1 MFTGVPRAD
10 IISIDGVLYQGK
22 EPIAGAGDMLQ
33 LIRDAGVRYVFLTN
47 GGGGHED
54 AKVASLAKRLQLPD
68 DNAVKNRMIVS
79 HTPMR
84 GWDDKIKKNGT
95 VLITGSHPETA
106 RQVALEYDGTSQS
119 LFNKMLIGT

>member
-1 MFTGVPRAD
+1 M
-10 IISIDGVLYQGK
+10 ISIDGVLYQGK

-33 LIRDAGVRYVFLTN
+33 RIRDAGVRYVFLTN

-68 DNAVKNRMIVS
+68 DSAVKNRMIVS

-106 RQVALEYDGTSQS
+106 RQVALEYDDPSQS
-119 LFNKMLIGT
+119 LLDKMLI